1 MIIITDR
8 GRGGE
13 FAAWFQ
19 AQGATLVLSALGQG
33 TAATEVLDYLG
44 LEATEKAVLLLA
56 APPVGAAGAQG
67 GPGAV
72 AGRAGAGHFDGRAH
86 LQRRRGPGQGLSAVM
101 AGGGGRHG

>member
-1 MIIITDR
+1 MIVITDR
-8 GRGGE
+8 SRGGE

-56 APPVGAAGAQG
+56 APRSGRLVRKAAREQI
-67 GPGAV
+67 
-72 AGRAGAGHFDGRAH
+72 GRAH
-86 LQRRRGPGQGLSAVM
+86 V
-101 AGGGGRHG
+101 